1 MKKIKKPVF
10 FIVFTII
17 ALFSV
22 SVFTGVYSYYGD
34 IKRTY
39 IKGVSDIRLGID
51 IQGGVDVTFTSSDDY
66 DATDEQLDAAS
77 AIIKQR
83 LTKLSINDSETYI
96 DYAKD
101 RIIVRFPWQ
110 AGETDFDPE
119 KAVSELGETAMLTF
133 REGKEMDSEGKP
145 TGVTESTII
154 LQGQDVTS
162 ATVQP
167 QPNQT
172 TGKYEDVVVLKL
184 SDEGK
189 QKFAEATARLATE
202 NGVISIW
209 MDDTCVSAPTVQS
222 AITDGEAVISGGN
235 GGFADG
241 EAKEL
246 ADKINSG
253 ALPFKLVT
261 SSFKTISPTLGT
273 GALDAMVLSG
283 IVAFAII
290 AIYIIVLYK
299 LPGVVAVIALVGQ
312 IAGMLC
318 AISRY
323 FGFMPSATLTIP
335 GIAGI
340 ILSVGMGVDAN
351 IITSERIKEEINNGR
366 SLETALK
373 LGYKR
378 ASSAIIDGNLTI
390 VIVAIVLMGAFGT
403 PDSVWYKLFS
413 WAFRWFPSSTEGTV
427 YSFGYTLL
435 VGVIMNFIMGVT
447 ATKLMTVSLSRF
459 KPFKNKKLY
468 GYKGGETN
476 E

>member
-222 AITDGEAVISGGN
+222 AITDGEAVISRAG
-235 GGFADG
+235 
-241 EAKEL
+241 
-246 ADKINSG
+246 
-253 ALPFKLVT
+253 
-261 SSFKTISPTLGT
+261 SSPCR
-273 GALDAMVLSG
+273 G
-283 IVAFAII
+283 I
-290 AIYIIVLYK
+290 
-299 LPGVVAVIALVGQ
+299 
-312 IAGMLC
+312 
-318 AISRY
+318 
-323 FGFMPSATLTIP
+323 
-335 GIAGI
+335 
-340 ILSVGMGVDAN
+340 
-351 IITSERIKEEINNGR
+351 R
-366 SLETALK
+366 STA
-373 LGYKR
+373 
-378 ASSAIIDGNLTI
+378 
-390 VIVAIVLMGAFGT
+390 
-403 PDSVWYKLFS
+403 
-413 WAFRWFPSSTEGTV
+413 
-427 YSFGYTLL
+427 
-435 VGVIMNFIMGVT
+435 
-447 ATKLMTVSLSRF
+447 
-459 KPFKNKKLY
+459 
-468 GYKGGETN
+468 
-476 E
+476 